1 MTFLKKQFANVNTP
15 SPRGGFGVGVILF
28 MLLTLFV
35 SCTEDEQEYDP
46 YYDWQV
52 RNETWFRQIADS
64 ARTAI
69 AEARAQYGDEW
80 ENYCQWRMVKRLD
93 QSKDY
98 NTGRVDDSICV
109 RMISRGA
116 GSVEAGWSDTVRIS
130 YRGWMMP
137 TVYKD
142 YDAEGQL
149 VDRLRQEVFDQS
161 YYGKFDTETAAP
173 VLASVSSF
181 IVGYYTALQYMVE
194 GDDWMVYIPYR
205 LGYGESDHGTIP
217 AYSTLQFRI
226 HMAAV
231 YPCNTGVPAW
241 KARRR

>member
-1 MTFLKKQFANVNTP
+1 MKGVLKTIVYIVT
-15 SPRGGFGVGVILF
+15 I
-28 MLLTLFV
+28 V
-35 SCTEDEQEYDP
+35 SIGTMVACSQDEAEWDP

-52 RNETWFRQIADS
+52 RNELWFRSIADS

-69 AEARAQYGDEW
+69 AQAKAQYGDDW
-80 ENYCQWRMVKRLD
+80 EAHCQWRMVKRLD

-98 NTGRVDDSICV
+98 NTGRVDDSICA
-109 RMISRGA
+109 RIISRGA
-116 GSVEAGWSDTVRIS
+116 GSVEAGWSDTVRIN

-137 TVYKD
+137 TVYKE
-142 YDAEGQL
+142 YNAEGQL
-149 VDRLRQEVFDQS
+149 VDSLRQEVFDQS
-161 YYGKFDTETAAP
+161 YYGKFDIDTAAP

-205 LGYGESDHGTIP
+205 LGYGESDHGSIP
-217 AYSTLQFRI
+217 AYSTLQFHI
-226 HMAAV
+226 NMAAV
-231 YPCNTGVPAW
+231 YPCNTGVPTW